1 MNETAT
7 FWEDLISGKFA
18 SLIKESSKGQELS
31 SAKEVYNVMK
41 PAFAESHDIETLYC
55 IYLDSKNRILS
66 MEKAFSGTINH
77 AAIYPREI
85 IKRVITLKS
94 TAVVISHNHPTGDT
108 TPSVEDKNL
117 TTKLWIALKGIDV
130 CLHDHVIVGN
140 GYFSFSDA
148 GLMKAIA
155 RDFKTFLMNH

>member
-1 MNETAT
+1 MNQTET

-18 SLIKESSKGQELS
+18 SLIKESSKGQALNC
-31 SAKEVYNVMK
+31 AKEVYNIMK
-41 PAFAESHDIETLYC
+41 PAFAESYDIETLYC
-55 IYLDSKNRILS
+55 IYLDSKNHILS

-77 AAIYPREI
+77 TTIYPREI
-85 IKRVITLKS
+85 IKRVISLES

-108 TPSVEDKNL
+108 APSIEDKNL
-117 TTKLWIALKGIDV
+117 TTKLWVALKSIDV

-148 GLMKAIA
+148 GLLEAID
-155 RDFKTFLMNH
+155 REFTTFLLNH

>member
-1 MNETAT
+1 MNQTET

-18 SLIKESSKGQELS
+18 SLIKESSRGQELNS
-31 SAKEVYNVMK
+31 SKEVYNIMK

-55 IYLDSKNRILS
+55 IYLDSKNHILS

-77 AAIYPREI
+77 ASIYPREV
-85 IKRVITLKS
+85 IKRVIALKS

-108 TPSVEDKNL
+108 TPSFEDKSL
-117 TTKLWIALKGIDV
+117 TTKLWVALKSIDV

-148 GLMKAIA
+148 GLLESIDK
-155 RDFKTFLMNH
+155 DFKAFLQNH